1 MKKKERKKNKQEML
15 RRKGE
20 KLEVNVSNGLSDI
33 KRVIHKKQN
42 LFYLTRKIWR
52 KKKRETE
59 KENQRQC

>member
-42 LFYLTRKIWR
+42 LFI
-52 KKKRETE
+52 
-59 KENQRQC
+59 